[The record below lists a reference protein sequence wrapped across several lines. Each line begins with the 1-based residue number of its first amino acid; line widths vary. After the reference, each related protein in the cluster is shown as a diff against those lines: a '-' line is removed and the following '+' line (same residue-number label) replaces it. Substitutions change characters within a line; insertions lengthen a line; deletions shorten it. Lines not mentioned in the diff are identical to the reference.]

1 MSRKG
6 NCWDNAGAESFFHT
20 LKTEC
25 VYLETFDTREQ
36 AQDVIFEFLRDET
49 RALDDRAFWS
59 KIQDVVRGAFDEV
72 MFARQVERW
81 QAAAG
86 EPLSGDPMQVVEVSA
101 KKLGLNDAE
110 RGGVLRHLIAG
121 GRLSRYGLANAVT
134 RMSQEVADY
143 DRATELERLGAQV
156 IELPRQSWQALAAGH

>member
-1 MSRKG
+1 MRKRHVG
-6 NCWDNAGAESFFHT
+6 RGHDGAAAI
-20 LKTEC
+20 
-25 VYLETFDTREQ
+25 R
-36 AQDVIFEFLRDET
+36 EFLRDET

-59 KIQDVVRGAFDEV
+59 KVQDVVRGAFDEV

-86 EPLSGDPMQVVEVSA
+86 EPLSGDPVQVVEVSA

-156 IELPRQSWQALAAGH
+156 SLGAQVIELPRQSWQALAAGH